1 MFGGNCI
8 FTDVRGRTLLSSPA
22 EVKLI
27 FPSVFDVTLL
37 HLPHL
42 LLLPLPQRSRRIA
55 IFHLPSCCLPC
66 SLGLSFLLHSF
77 ALARLLLLPGC
88 SLLPS
93 ASLFLP
99 PLNRG
104 FHRNSIFCFDWAS
117 VPRPGLLCRNV
128 SLSLMSPFLSACLSV
143 LKQGN
148 NCLCRTCWKLRSVLY
163 KQSAGVRYLLSA
175 QQQIHLSIFPQ
186 KKKILSPFQS
196 RGHRP
201 TDDCVI
207 NSQTQKIHFKQLL
220 SLKVSALSLSL
231 PNLMDSHSKFRARCV
246 EASTD
251 TAVGVKQ
258 VCIRKKVCY

>member
-8 FTDVRGRTLLSSPA
+8 FTDVRGRTMLSSPA

-27 FPSVFDVTLL
+27 FPSVFDVTLLPLL

-55 IFHLPSCCLPC
+55 IFHLPSCCLPR

-77 ALARLLLLPGC
+77 SLARLLLLPGC
-88 SLLPS
+88 SPLHS

-104 FHRNSIFCFDWAS
+104 FHRNSIFCFDCAS
-117 VPRPGLLCRNV
+117 VPVQVCSAG
-128 SLSLMSPFLSACLSV
+128 MSVCSSCLPAFLSASRYWNKVIVAFVELAESSDLCCINSLLEFDICCRS
-143 LKQGN
+143 N
-148 NCLCRTCWKLRSVLY
+148 NESTCP
-163 KQSAGVRYLLSA
+163 LLSEEDSFTIA
-175 QQQIHLSIFPQ
+175 EQRS
-186 KKKILSPFQS
+186 SP
-196 RGHRP
+196 HRRLCYKF
-201 TDDCVI
+201 T
-207 NSQTQKIHFKQLL
+207 NSKIHFKQLL
-220 SLKVSALSLSL
+220 SLKVSALSL

-251 TAVGVKQ
+251 KAMGVKQ
-258 VCIRKKVCY
+258 VCVRKKVCS